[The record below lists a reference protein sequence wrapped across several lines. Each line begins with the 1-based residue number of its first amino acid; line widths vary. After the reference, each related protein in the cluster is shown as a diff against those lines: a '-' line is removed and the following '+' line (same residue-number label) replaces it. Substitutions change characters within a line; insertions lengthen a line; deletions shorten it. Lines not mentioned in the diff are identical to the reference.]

1 MNSEIVYAI
10 KQRNHFHK
18 KGDYCRFKIWRQNV
32 RKLICKAKSNYF
44 NEIIYYNKHNPK
56 QLWNSFREL
65 SGFCQTPQSN
75 FIRDDEGNELTDSLL
90 RANLFNDHFTNI
102 HKTVTLTQPVSANN
116 HLPLC

>member
-1 MNSEIVYAI
+1 MKSFITINITLNSSGTVSVS
-10 KQRNHFHK
+10 FL
-18 KGDYCRFKIWRQNV
+18 V
-32 RKLICKAKSNYF
+32 SVKL
-44 NEIIYYNKHNPK
+44 HN
-56 QLWNSFREL
+56 L
-65 SGFCQTPQSN
+65 S